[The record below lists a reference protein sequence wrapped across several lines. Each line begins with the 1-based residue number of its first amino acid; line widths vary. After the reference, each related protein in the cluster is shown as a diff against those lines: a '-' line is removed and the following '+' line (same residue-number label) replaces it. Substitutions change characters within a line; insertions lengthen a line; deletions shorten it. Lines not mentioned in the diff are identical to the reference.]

1 MPDLQIF
8 TLDIVKIGAV
18 FTDPLR
24 FARPPG
30 SGGQIVKLLFP
41 PLS

>member
-8 TLDIVKIGAV
+8 ALDIVKIGAI

-30 SGGQIVKLLFP
+30 SWDKLSNFYFLP
-41 PLS
+41 